1 MQTNA
6 INENDY
12 EPLIGFESRYKIQ
25 KEYPFDIYDI
35 KYKTFII
42 GIMTERD
49 GNRLCLFDENDNPK
63 RVLKHHL
70 IARHFMPGYRPGCL
84 VLHKNHIMTDNR
96 LENLTYHRSEVQ
108 K

>member
-12 EPLIGFESRYKIQ
+12 EPLIGFESRYKIK
-25 KEYPFDIYDI
+25 KEYPYDIYDI

-49 GNRLCLFDENDNPK
+49 GNRLCLFDEN
-63 RVLKHHL
+63 
-70 IARHFMPGYRPGCL
+70 
-84 VLHKNHIMTDNR
+84 
-96 LENLTYHRSEVQ
+96 
-108 K
+108 